1 MFAGSVRHV
10 GAGIR
15 DTAADSFV
23 GGVHPSF
30 LEHAASMPSVTAP
43 RTEILVW
50 AGRPSLPEDRRDQLP
65 LSAVGLAA
73 KN

>member
-30 LEHAASMPSVTAP
+30 LEHAASMPSVTAHP
-43 RTEILVW
+43 NRDSRLGRSPELVGGQERPI
-50 AGRPSLPEDRRDQLP
+50 ALECSRSGR
-65 LSAVGLAA
+65 
-73 KN
+73 